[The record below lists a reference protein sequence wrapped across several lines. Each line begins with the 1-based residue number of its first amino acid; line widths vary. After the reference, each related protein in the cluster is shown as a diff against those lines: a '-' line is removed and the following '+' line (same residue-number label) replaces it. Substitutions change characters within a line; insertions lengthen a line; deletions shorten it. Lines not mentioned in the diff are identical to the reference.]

1 MEGTGS
7 ERQIPV
13 QGERGRQLQTQQE
26 GGRLDLRRDGPGQK
40 SLKGGP
46 QVAGSLGS
54 GAAEGPSWPGLRG
67 DEGTPLG
74 LTGLLFLGCWLRVPS
89 LCPALPG
96 RKVRWER
103 KPARA
108 CRHVG
113 LSLTPPHSPLLAPP
127 RAAQSFQGP
136 GSGPCGQAHPGKD
149 RALPLRIQLGPYT
162 QHRGWR
168 AAPRAVLL
176 THLGAQTEGRLD
188 GTPRLQFLLRRSCPP
203 SPPGRSRRPWEPTSF
218 SSSAG
223 LRLRDTSA
231 VRTPGPLSC
240 GACEGSQ
247 RSVWE

>member
-7 ERQIPV
+7 EKQIPV

-26 GGRLDLRRDGPGQK
+26 GGWLDMRRDGPGQK
-40 SLKGGP
+40 SLEGWPTGGGGRWAAGQLKGR
-46 QVAGSLGS
+46 LGL
-54 GAAEGPSWPGLRG
+54 GCGETRG
-67 DEGTPLG
+67 RPLG
-74 LTGLLFLGCWLRVPS
+74 LTGLLFLSCWLRIPS

-136 GSGPCGQAHPGKD
+136 GSGPCGQAHTGKD

-162 QHRGWR
+162 QHQGWH

-176 THLGAQTEGRLD
+176 THLGLRQRKGWTGHPGSISCSDVPAHPPSALGAY
-188 GTPRLQFLLRRSCPP
+188 FLLLQCGPQ
-203 SPPGRSRRPWEPTSF
+203 
-218 SSSAG
+218 
-223 LRLRDTSA
+223 
-231 VRTPGPLSC
+231 TPGHQC
-240 GACEGSQ
+240 GADTWSLELRCL
-247 RSVWE
+247 